1 MWADLG
7 LRFVLGGVIVSLFSL
22 LGDLF
27 QPKSFSGLFS
37 AAPSVALATL
47 GLSFLTHDSNYTSL
61 EGRSM
66 LVGAIA
72 LFFYSQLV
80 SRLMMHRL
88 CHSLA
93 LTCWAILLWF
103 GTAFGIWA
111 WVLQQ

>member
-27 QPKSFSGLFS
+27 QPKRFSGLFA

-47 GLSFLTHDSNYTSL
+47 GLTFLTHDRNYTSL

-72 LFFYSQLV
+72 LFVYSQLV
-80 SRLMMHRL
+80 TRLMMRRPY
-88 CHSLA
+88 HSLTVA
-93 LTCWAILLWF
+93 CWAILLWF
-103 GTAFGIWA
+103 GTAFGIWF
-111 WVLQQ
+111 WVLQR